1 MPGREGDIYKSIQWN
16 KGPWNSPIFE
26 LSGQLNSME
35 TCHFCEKW
43 NPADV
48 IARYNQFTAYHEGKE
63 PYSPGKRLVVF
74 FFWRKKKKKNNL
86 KVTFCTYRLK
96 VRKWETTFH
105 AKENQRWNNTRIEKM
120 NFKIKTYKIQRRILP
135 NDQVQFS
142 CSVVSDSLWPPRT
155 AAQQTSL
162 SITISQSL
170 LKLMP
175 IESVMSSNYL
185 ILCHPLLLLSS
196 IFPSITVF
204 SKESVLHI
212 RWPKYWS
219 FSFNISPSNE
229 HPGLISF
236 RMDWLDLLAVYGT
249 LESLLQHHSSKASIL
264 RCSAFFIVQ
273 LSHPSM
279 TTGKTIALTN

>member
-1 MPGREGDIYKSIQWN
+1 METHLKLRDQ
-16 KGPWNSPIFE
+16 
-26 LSGQLNSME
+26 QLNLGYIDFYVNRSSAPTKRHTVVE
-35 TCHFCEKW
+35 RPKIRPHVCCLQENHFRSR
-43 NPADV
+43 D
-48 IARYNQFTAYHEGKE
+48 
-63 PYSPGKRLVVF
+63 
-74 FFWRKKKKKNNL
+74 
-86 KVTFCTYRLK
+86 TYRLK

-219 FSFNISPSNE
+219 FSFSISPSNE
-229 HPGLISF
+229 YSGLIFF
-236 RMDWLDLLAVYGT
+236 RMNWLDLLVVQRT
-249 LESLLQHHSSKASIL
+249 LKSLLQHHSSKASIL
-264 RCSAFFIVQ
+264 RHSAFFILQ
-273 LSHPSM
+273 LWHPYM
-279 TTGKTIALTN
+279 TTGKTVALTRRTFVGKVMSLLLNMLSRLIINSLPRRKRL